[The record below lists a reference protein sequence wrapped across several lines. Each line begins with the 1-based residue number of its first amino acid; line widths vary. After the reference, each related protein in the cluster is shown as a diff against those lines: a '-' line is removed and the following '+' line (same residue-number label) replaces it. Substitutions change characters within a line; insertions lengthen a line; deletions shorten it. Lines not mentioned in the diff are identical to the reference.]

1 MIGLRAIRLPSA
13 PRPLV
18 ALAPFAYL
26 GLVALSWVA
35 IDAIREV
42 GPLDRA
48 KLGGAIG
55 LPLTLLIPT
64 VTARAAVALGRGIE
78 RQLVV
83 GGVAVL
89 GALAVVGPM
98 WIEYARRCGS
108 VAMPVPAGA
117 LAIVG
122 VAVAAALGLSTL
134 VAMGLWP
141 HRDGPKRSVAP
152 AFVVS
157 ALVLALAATA
167 VVLLAVQLLQLDPCV
182 VRPSLTP

>member
-1 MIGLRAIRLPSA
+1 MIRLPAIRLPTV

-18 ALAPFAYL
+18 ALAPFAWL
-26 GLVALSWVA
+26 CLVALSWVA

-48 KLGGAIG
+48 QLGGAIG

-98 WIEYARRCGS
+98 WIEYARRCGA

-122 VAVAAALGLSTL
+122 VAVAASLGVSTFVALR
-134 VAMGLWP
+134 LWP
-141 HRDGPKRSVAP
+141 HVAGPKRSVAP
-152 AFVVS
+152 AAVAS
-157 ALVLALAATA
+157 ALVLALATTA
-167 VVLLAVQLLQLDPCV
+167 VVLLAVQLLQVGLCT